1 VSATEANTTPPP
13 PRRPR
18 FYRRRRFWA
27 WSGLGVLALVV
38 AVVIAV
44 YWLLQSVAGRD
55 VLLAQIVS
63 RLPVDSSLTWERAE
77 GPVAGPLVLH
87 DLEFRYQD
95 YRFTARRAVLDPD
108 IRPLLGKRL
117 RLDAFV
123 LEDATLNLARS
134 DEPFELPRWP
144 DSLPAI
150 EMPLAIQAD
159 AMVVDGLRI
168 TSGGEPVIDI
178 RKLRGGIDIANG
190 SLHAEH
196 LEVHSDLGLFSVHGD
211 YVPAED
217 YRSDLLAT
225 AVFPAADGGVPAR
238 LGLIVRGDLSRMD
251 VGIGGRA
258 PRPLRASLSLG
269 GNEDAPAWQLRA
281 RSEGLDPGLFTGAAP
296 MEEPLVFDMAAD
308 GQGGAAD
315 VSGTARVAGQDWVV
329 APSHV
334 RLENQVLDVDP
345 LVLELY
351 EGQVRLRGR
360 ADFTNPDEGRFRF
373 ALNAEGIRL
382 QPTEPDAPAV
392 GIDAALGVAGTTSLW
407 AAYGDADLQR
417 GTERASLELDVRGDR
432 SSARIH
438 SLHAR
443 MPTGTLDG
451 EGQAS
456 WDPVLAWDVA
466 LRLDGFDPGYFV
478 PDWHG
483 NVHGRL
489 ASTGRQREPASP
501 GQPAEG
507 FDADFVLE
515 GLGGRLRDRPLS
527 GRGRFELHGD
537 SGNGAL
543 ELALGGSRVQ
553 ASGVV
558 GDRIAVQAKLQP
570 LRLDDVLVGTGAG
583 SVEGDVRISGPR
595 ATPDLEADVEGR
607 GLQWG
612 DSRVGSLSLRGR
624 LPWRGQNGDLR
635 LQARE
640 IEAGL
645 AIARADVHARGAVA
659 NLQLD
664 AEVDSPD
671 AAGIVL
677 SGQLQ
682 ERGGG
687 WQGVIERL
695 RITPVRGSAWALQE
709 PAAFSQAG
717 ERFRLQPACLA
728 TTGADGDGA
737 LCARADWPRQGL
749 QLESERLPLTLIHPW
764 LPKNEGRALVL
775 RGDVSLEADIRP
787 QGGRWTGGVHLA
799 SLEGGLRLGDRTRRE
814 LIRYDQFSLDV
825 EFDPRQ
831 ISGRLGSGFKG
842 DGYIDAKVT
851 TGWDPG
857 SPLEGE
863 IYTYMSRLFWLE
875 LFSPDLVR
883 PQGVLR
889 GHMSL
894 RGTRGAPSL
903 GGQLLLEE
911 FRGELPAL
919 GLVLSE
925 GSGSLD
931 AQPDGS
937 ARIKASV
944 RSGAGRLTADGGLS
958 WYGQATP
965 LQLAIRGSNVLIA
978 DTPMLHAVANP
989 DLRFSLEGKTMVLA
1003 GEVEVPSARIDLERF
1018 EQGAEISEDVVVLD
1032 PIDPEETASAPLDLD
1047 LALVLG
1053 NQVTLSGYGLDGTL
1067 EGRLQVRARPG
1078 REMTATGALDVGGK
1092 YEAYGQELQITRGQM
1107 TWSNNRVSDPRVNL
1121 RAERRVGD
1129 VTAGID
1135 VTGNATAPRVD
1146 VWSNPSMPQ
1155 SEALAY
1161 LMLGRSLE
1169 GATRD
1174 QANQVTAASAAMSA
1188 GTGLLA
1194 AQLGTRLGFDD
1205 AGVTQSRALGGS
1217 VVGVGK
1223 YLSPK
1228 LYVGYGVSLVGSGQ
1242 VLILKYLLRRGF
1254 DLEIESSTVETRGS
1268 VNWRH
1273 ER

>member
-1 VSATEANTTPPP
+1 MSSTDVPPP
-13 PRRPR
+13 PAPAPRRR

-38 AVVIAV
+38 AVLVGV
-44 YWLLQSVAGRD
+44 YWLLQTVAGRD
-55 VLLAQIVS
+55 VLLAQVVA

-77 GPVAGPLVLH
+77 GPVAGPLTLH
-87 DLEFRYQD
+87 NLDFRYQD
-95 YRFTARRAVLDPD
+95 YRFTARRAILDPD
-108 IRPLLGKRL
+108 IRPLLGRRL

-123 LEDATLNLARS
+123 LEGATLNLARS
-134 DEPFELPRWP
+134 EEPFELPRWP
-144 DSLPAI
+144 DVLPAI

-159 AMVVDGLRI
+159 AIVIDGLAV

-178 RKLRGGIDIANG
+178 TRLRGGIDIANG

-196 LEVHSDLGLFSVHGD
+196 LQVDSDLGLFSVHGD

-217 YRSDLLAT
+217 YRSDLMAT
-225 AVFPAADGGVPAR
+225 AVFPAVDGGVPAR
-238 LGLIVRGDLSRMD
+238 LGLVARGNLSRMD

-258 PRPLRASLSLG
+258 PRPLRAALSLSG
-269 GNEDAPAWQLRA
+269 DEDAPRWQLRA
-281 RSEGLDPGLFTGAAP
+281 RSEGLDPGLFTGAVP
-296 MEEPLVFDMAAD
+296 MDEPVVFEFDAS
-308 GQGGAAD
+308 GSGGAAEL
-315 VSGTARVAGQDWVV
+315 SGSARVAGQDVVV
-329 APSHV
+329 APSRVH
-334 RLENQVLDVDP
+334 LADQVLDVDP

-351 EGQVRLRGR
+351 EGRVRLRGK
-360 ADFTNPDEGRFRF
+360 ADFRDPQDGRFRF
-373 ALNAEGIRL
+373 ALDASGVRL
-382 QPTEPDAPAV
+382 QGEPGTPEVA
-392 GIDAALGVAGTTSLW
+392 IDAALGVAGSMALW
-407 AAYGDADLQR
+407 AVYGEADLRR
-417 GTERASLELDVRGDR
+417 GADRARVELDVRGDR
-432 SSARIH
+432 AGARIH
-438 SLHAR
+438 ALHAA
-443 MPTGTLDG
+443 MPSGTLDAQ
-451 EGQAS
+451 GQAQ
-456 WDPVLAWDVA
+456 WDPALAWDVM
-466 LRLDGFDPGYFV
+466 LRLDGFDPGYFL
-478 PDWHG
+478 PGWDG
-483 NVHGRL
+483 NVNGRL
-489 ASTGRQREPASP
+489 ASTGRQRIAATPQDA
-501 GQPAEG
+501 AG
-507 FDADFVLE
+507 FDAHFVLE
-515 GLGGRLRDRPLS
+515 DLGGRLRGRPLD

-537 SGNGAL
+537 AGSGAL
-543 ELALGGSRVQ
+543 ELVLGSSRVQ
-553 ASGVV
+553 ASGQV
-558 GDRIAVQAKLQP
+558 GDRIDVQARLQP
-570 LRLDDVLVGTGAG
+570 LRLDDLLPGAAG
-583 SVEGDVRISGPR
+583 SVQGTLRLSGAR
-595 ATPDLEADVEGR
+595 TTPDLEADLEGS

-612 DSRVGSLSLRGR
+612 DWRAGSLSLRGR
-624 LPWRGQNGDLR
+624 LPWRGNNGDLH
-635 LQARE
+635 LQARDL
-640 IEAGL
+640 EAGL
-645 AIARADVHARGAVA
+645 AIQRADVRARGAVSA
-659 NLQLD
+659 LQLE
-664 AEVDSPD
+664 AEVDSEQ
-671 AAGIVL
+671 AARL
-677 SGQLQ
+677 SLAGQLR
-682 ERGGG
+682 ERGNG
-687 WQGVIERL
+687 WQGTLDQLQV
-695 RITPVRGSAWALQE
+695 TPVRGGAWSLQA
-709 PAAFSQAG
+709 PATFSQAPG
-717 ERFRLQPACLA
+717 RFQLQPACLA
-728 TTGADGDGA
+728 TAGGDGEAA
-737 LCARADWPRQGL
+737 LCAQADWPRQGV
-749 QLESERLPLTLIHPW
+749 QVNSERLPLTLVHPW

-775 RGDVSLEADIRP
+775 RGELSLDASIRP

-799 SLEGGLRLGDRTRRE
+799 SAEGGLRLGDRTRRE
-814 LIRYDQFSLDV
+814 IIRYDNLSLDL
-825 EFDPRQ
+825 EFNPRAIQ
-831 ISGRLGSGFKG
+831 GRLGSGFNG
-842 DGYIDAKVT
+842 DGYLDARVS

-889 GHMSL
+889 GHVSL
-894 RGTRGAPSL
+894 RGTRGAPAL
-903 GGQLLLEE
+903 GGQLLLED
-911 FRGELPAL
+911 FQGELPAL

-925 GSGSLD
+925 GQGSLD

-937 ARIKASV
+937 ARISASV
-944 RSGAGRLTADGGLS
+944 RSGEGTLSVDGGLS

-965 LQLAIRGSNVLIA
+965 LQLAIRGRDVLVA

-989 DLRFSLEGKTMVLA
+989 DLRFSIVEGTMVLQ
-1003 GEVEVPSARIDLERF
+1003 GEVGVPSARIDLERF
-1018 EQGAEISEDVVVLD
+1018 EQGASVSEDVVVLD
-1032 PIDPEETASAPLDLD
+1032 PVDPEETAAAPLDLD

-1053 NQVTLSGYGLDGTL
+1053 DDVRLSGYGLDGSL
-1067 EGRLQVRARPG
+1067 AGRLQVRARPG

-1107 TWSNNRVSDPRVNL
+1107 TWSNNLVSDPRVNL

-1135 VTGNATAPRVD
+1135 VTGNATTPRVE
-1146 VWSNPSMPQ
+1146 VWSNPGMPQ

-1194 AQLGTRLGFDD
+1194 AQLGSRLGFDD

>member
-1 VSATEANTTPPP
+1 MSTTDAPAPP

-27 WSGLGVLALVV
+27 WSGLGVLALVL
-38 AVVIAV
+38 AVLVAV
-44 YWLLQSVAGRD
+44 YWLLQTVAGRD

-63 RLPVDSSLTWERAE
+63 RLPVDSALTWERAE

-87 DLEFRYQD
+87 GLEFRYQD

-108 IRPLLGKRL
+108 IRPLLGRRL

-134 DEPFELPRWP
+134 DEPFELPSWP
-144 DSLPAI
+144 ESLPAI

-159 AMVVDGLRI
+159 AIMVDGLRVS
-168 TSGGEPVIDI
+168 SGGEPVIDI
-178 RKLRGGIDIANG
+178 RRLRGGIDIANG
-190 SLHAEH
+190 RLHAEH
-196 LEVHSDLGLFSVHGD
+196 LQVDSDLGLFAVHGD

-238 LGLIVRGDLSRMD
+238 LGLIARGDLSRME

-258 PRPLRASLSLG
+258 PQPLRATLGLG
-269 GNEDAPAWQLRA
+269 GNADAPAWQLRA

-296 MEEPLVFDMAAD
+296 MDEPLAFELQAD
-308 GQGGAAD
+308 GSGGAAD
-315 VSGTARVAGQDWVV
+315 ISGRARVAGQDVVV

-334 RLENQVLDVDP
+334 RLEDQMLEVEP
-345 LVLELY
+345 LVLQLL

-382 QPTEPDAPAV
+382 QPAEPDAPAV
-392 GIDAALGVAGTTSLW
+392 GIDAALGLAGSTTLW
-407 AAYGDADLQR
+407 AAYGDAGLQR
-417 GTERASLELDVRGDR
+417 GSDRASLQLDVRGDAG
-432 SSARIH
+432 SARIH
-438 SLHAR
+438 ALRAR
-443 MPTGTLDG
+443 MPTGTL
-451 EGQAS
+451 EAQGQAS
-456 WDPVLAWDVA
+456 WDPVLAWDLA

-478 PDWHG
+478 PGWDG
-483 NVHGRL
+483 NVNGRL
-489 ASTGRQREPASP
+489 ASNGRERAAP
-501 GQPAEG
+501 GQPADG
-507 FDADFVLE
+507 FDASFVLE
-515 GLGGRLRDRPLS
+515 DLGGRLRGRPLD
-527 GRGRFELHGD
+527 GRGRFQLQGEA
-537 SGNGAL
+537 GNGAL

-553 ASGVV
+553 ASGLV
-558 GDRIAVQAKLQP
+558 GDRIDVQARLQP
-570 LRLDDVLVGTGAG
+570 LRLDDLLPGTAG
-583 SVEGDVRISGPR
+583 SLQGSLRLRGPR
-595 ATPDLEADVEGR
+595 ATPDLDADLQGM

-612 DSRVGSLSLRGR
+612 DWRAASLSLRGR
-624 LPWRGQNGDLR
+624 LPWRGRDGDLR
-635 LQARE
+635 LLARD

-645 AIARADVHARGAVA
+645 AIQRIDVHARGAVA
-659 NLQLD
+659 DLHLD
-664 AEVDSPD
+664 AEVDSPE

-677 SGQLQ
+677 SAQLR
-682 ERGGG
+682 ERGNG
-687 WQGVIERL
+687 WQGTLERL
-695 RITPVRGSAWALQE
+695 RIAPARGSAWALQE

-717 ERFRLQPACLA
+717 ERFQLQPACLA
-728 TTGADGDGA
+728 TAGADGDAA
-737 LCARADWPRQGL
+737 LCAQADWPRRGL
-749 QLESERLPLTLIHPW
+749 QLHSDRLPLTLVQPW
-764 LPKNEGRALVL
+764 LPKNEGRSLVL
-775 RGDVSLEADIRP
+775 RGELSLDADLRP
-787 QGGRWTGGVHLA
+787 QGGRWSGGVHLA

-814 LIRYDQFSLDV
+814 LVRYDHFSLDV

-831 ISGRLGSGFKG
+831 ISGRLGSGFSG
-842 DGYIDAKVT
+842 DGYIDARVA

-857 SPLEGE
+857 SPLNGE

-883 PQGVLR
+883 PRGVLR
-889 GHMSL
+889 GHVSL
-894 RGTRGAPSL
+894 RGTRAAPAL
-903 GGQLLLEE
+903 GGQLLLED
-911 FRGELPAL
+911 FQGELPAL

-925 GSGSLD
+925 GRGMLD

-937 ARIKASV
+937 ARIEASM
-944 RSGAGRLTADGGLS
+944 RSGEGTLRVDGGLS

-965 LQLAIRGSNVLIA
+965 LQLAIRGQDVLIA

-989 DLRFSLEGKTMVLA
+989 DLRFSMDGPTMVLT
-1003 GEVEVPSARIDLERF
+1003 GEVGVPSARIDLERF

-1032 PIDPEETASAPLDLD
+1032 PVDPEETAEAPLDLD

-1053 NQVTLSGYGLDGTL
+1053 EDVRLSGYGLTGTL
-1067 EGRLQVRARPG
+1067 AGRLQVRARPG

-1135 VTGNATAPRVD
+1135 VTGNATTPRVE
-1146 VWSNPSMPQ
+1146 VWSNPGMPQ

-1194 AQLGTRLGFDD
+1194 AQLGSRLGFDD